1 MRQGKQINLKV
12 FFFHFIE
19 LRHLIKYIGY
29 LILASFDLELGGQN
43 KADCVKLQE
52 TISKHPAPPPRNV
65 NKPCT
70 SPDYR
75 QNKTE

>member
-1 MRQGKQINLKV
+1 MRQGKQINLKG

-43 KADCVKLQE
+43 KAEFRSV
-52 TISKHPAPPPRNV
+52 
-65 NKPCT
+65 
-70 SPDYR
+70 
-75 QNKTE
+75 